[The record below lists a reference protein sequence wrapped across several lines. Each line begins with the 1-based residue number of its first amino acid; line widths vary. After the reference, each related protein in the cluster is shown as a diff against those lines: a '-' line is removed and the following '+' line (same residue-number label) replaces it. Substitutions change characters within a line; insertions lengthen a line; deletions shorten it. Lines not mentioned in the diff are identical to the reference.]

1 MKNRPSAIF
10 VCNNLMTLGC
20 LKALRE
26 ANLELSKDISLI
38 SFDNIPIL
46 DTLGINLSHINGPTR
61 ELGEIGM
68 NLLIES
74 LNNDSK
80 KELNSIIITPELVL
94 KGSEKLIK

>member
-1 MKNRPSAIF
+1 MAKKNIEIPKD
-10 VCNNLMTLGC
+10 NN
-20 LKALRE
+20 
-26 ANLELSKDISLI
+26 I
-38 SFDNIPIL
+38 
-46 DTLGINLSHINGPTR
+46 INLSHINGPTR

>member
-1 MKNRPSAIF
+1 M
-10 VCNNLMTLGC
+10 L
-20 LKALRE
+20 
-26 ANLELSKDISLI
+26 LSKDISLI

-46 DTLGINLSHINGPTR
+46 DTLGINISHINGPTK

-68 NLLIES
+68 DLLIES

-80 KELNSIIITPELVL
+80 KELNSITITPELVL

>member
-1 MKNRPSAIF
+1 
-10 VCNNLMTLGC
+10 MTLGC

>member
-26 ANLELSKDISLI
+26 ANLELSIDISLI

>member
-1 MKNRPSAIF
+1 
-10 VCNNLMTLGC
+10 
-20 LKALRE
+20 
-26 ANLELSKDISLI
+26 
-38 SFDNIPIL
+38 
-46 DTLGINLSHINGPTR
+46 
-61 ELGEIGM
+61 M

>member
-1 MKNRPSAIF
+1 MI
-10 VCNNLMTLGC
+10 
-20 LKALRE
+20 
-26 ANLELSKDISLI
+26 IY
-38 SFDNIPIL
+38 PIL

-80 KELNSIIITPELVL
+80 KELNSIIITPELIL

>member
-1 MKNRPSAIF
+1 
-10 VCNNLMTLGC
+10 MTLGC

-80 KELNSIIITPELVL
+80 KELNSIITCFERFRKVNKII
-94 KGSEKLIK
+94 SSLI

>member
-1 MKNRPSAIF
+1 MTMKHIKT
-10 VCNNLMTLGC
+10 NLL
-20 LKALRE
+20 
-26 ANLELSKDISLI
+26 
-38 SFDNIPIL
+38 
-46 DTLGINLSHINGPTR
+46 INLSHINGPTR